1 MNRYS
6 ALLTHTPLLIFA
18 IAMFSACGDYPAG
31 RYDLLG
37 LDRTAQVEKLLLDA
51 QQGTAEDKYR
61 LGLRYDKGMVVRQDL
76 LEAVRWYQS
85 AAMQGNPDAQV
96 KLCELSDRGQGLPQ
110 DYQEAMRWCGLA
122 ADQGNRHAMFILG
135 RHYHAALGVPRDF
148 VRAHM
153 WYNLASAYG
162 ADGGK
167 SSRERLAIGMTPP
180 QIAEAQKLA
189 REWNVRMSRPI
200 AE

>member
-1 MNRYS
+1 MSRYT
-6 ALLTHTPLLIFA
+6 ALMTHIPILIFA
-18 IAMFSACGDYPAG
+18 IAMFPACGDYPAG

-37 LDRTAQVEKLLLDA
+37 LDRTAEVEKLLLDA

-61 LGLRYDKGMVVRQDL
+61 LGQRYEKGMIVRRDL

-85 AAMQGNPDAQV
+85 AAMQGYPDAQF

-122 ADQGNRHAMFILG
+122 ADQGNQHAMFILG
-135 RHYHAALGVPRDF
+135 RHYHAAQGAPRDL

-162 ADGGK
+162 DGGGK
-167 SSRERLAIGMTPP
+167 ASRERLAIGMTPA

>member
-1 MNRYS
+1 MSRYPS
-6 ALLTHTPLLIFA
+6 IMTHIPPLIFA
-18 IAMFSACGDYPAG
+18 LALFPACGDYPAG

-37 LDRTAQVEKLLLDA
+37 GDRTAEVEKLLSDA

-61 LGLRYDKGMVVRQDL
+61 LGLRYEKGMVVRQDL
-76 LEAVRWYQS
+76 LEAVRWYRL
-85 AAMQGNPDAQV
+85 AAMEGYPDAQF
-96 KLCELSDRGQGLPQ
+96 KLCDLSDRGQGLPQ

-135 RHYHAALGVPRDF
+135 RHYHAALGVPRDL
-148 VRAHM
+148 VRAYM